1 MTQGSIVTI
10 GRLIQQPGGFK
21 AFVPEK
27 FPPKKLSFSD
37 PKLVKLLSEADL
49 ALGRLDG
56 LTKNIPDL
64 NFFVLMYMKKE
75 SALSSQIE
83 GTKARLT
90 DALYAEAGSPARA
103 PADVSC
109 VFRPKSSTI
118 PVQIVHCSAANRP
131 PFRSNRPPLN

>member
-1 MTQGSIVTI
+1 MTKSSNIFI

-27 FPPKKLSFSD
+27 FPPTALSFSE

-56 LTKNIPDL
+56 FTKNIPDL

-83 GTKARLT
+83 GTKAKLT
-90 DALYAEAGSPARA
+90 DALYAEAGTSTRI
-103 PADVSC
+103 PADVNDIL
-109 VFRPKSSTI
+109 RHIK
-118 PVQIVHCSAANRP
+118 A
-131 PFRSNRPPLN
+131 